1 MPTGIQEYPL
11 CRPGSRVPPQGIQE
25 YPSTP
30 AAWCRAVPVQC
41 PSEARAGPGV
51 TPGLAP
57 HLELGDNLW
66 FITDGITAPL

>member
-11 CRPGSRVPPQGIQE
+11 CRPGSRVPPQGIKIQE

-41 PSEARAGPGV
+41 PSEARAGPG
-51 TPGLAP
+51 LAP
-57 HLELGDNLW
+57 LLELGDNLR